1 MKKLSYIFS
10 FLLLF
15 IIYEAKAQQP
25 SPKLKVTGKVISTET
40 LKPLANA
47 SVTIKGTKKGVV
59 ADSSGNFTIR
69 VDKGQTIVVGYT
81 SFEPQE
87 FRITEPKNIDVQ
99 LIVRSIESDEVVVVG
114 YGTRKKSHLTGSIS
128 KLVTDEYIGQ
138 IPVSRADQALQ
149 GKLAGVNITTTDAQ
163 AGAAPTIQIRGATSI
178 TAGTE
183 PLIVI
188 DGYPVPTDL
197 SAIDM
202 NDVESIEVLKDAAS
216 AAIYGSRGGNGVI
229 LITTKSGKIGKG
241 KFALNVS
248 RGVKGVYRKL
258 TFPNLKEWN
267 AKVKAEN
274 GGVLPAS
281 GELALAEKF
290 DANTD
295 AQDFIFR
302 NVNYTNLQV
311 AASGGTPTFKYY
323 LSGSMVLDDGVMIGN
338 DYKKFGL
345 RAGFNAKVNPKTTID
360 FSFTPSYTEFYNV
373 PVTVQEA
380 LRTLSPWTPAYHTDS
395 TSKYT
400 GMPVGRVVG
409 QRDFTIRFNKNYTG
423 PVALNNATSN
433 SPISQLNGT
442 VDKRTQ
448 IRNITSFSVRHE
460 ISKYFSIKST
470 LGFLFSEDTR
480 SLKQKSWAQAD
491 PLLDGEAYARSTSKA
506 ILTKNRT
513 LDVSN
518 ENTINY
524 KRAIKK
530 NDIDVVAGFSEQ
542 YTQLSYFSGQA
553 GNFSS
558 DENLNLN
565 AGIMQ
570 ALSDTVGERALVS
583 ALFRFNYAYDNKYL
597 FSVSAR
603 TDGSSRF
610 APAHRWGFFP
620 AASAGWRIS
629 NEKFYPENKIVNDLK
644 LRVSYGTTGNENIG
658 NYRYIAKVD
667 PSYVVLGEYV
677 TPATQLRSFGNENLE
692 WERTFSTNFGVD
704 MGILN
709 NKIRLSVEYYN
720 TKTDKLLLDLPIAAS
735 TGFTTYATNKGKVQN
750 TGFEVEVSSTLIS
763 KTKFKWSVSANCYTN
778 NNKLLDFDGS
788 QQQINQGDP
797 KRANFFL
804 TQIGQPL
811 VQYYGYI
818 STKRVPL
825 LNTNYWPVAVNS
837 LHTFVQDQNKDG
849 MITDA
854 DRIVLGN
861 PYPKFNWGFTS
872 NFQYKQFDL
881 SLTIQGSHG
890 AKVFNIDPYYFETQF
905 STTGSQAYKDQGYTP
920 AEEASLQLN
929 TQTDILIEDASFIAL
944 RNLNIGYSLPSK
956 TAKKWGLSKLRLYV
970 TTANLWY
977 HFASGYSSYNPE
989 ADNAFPN
996 DPLRKGYQ
1004 RGAVPISRNITF
1016 GMNLDF

>member
-1 MKKLSYIFS
+1 MKKVLTLLIALLSVMFTATS
-10 FLLLF
+10 F
-15 IIYEAKAQQP
+15 AQQQP
-25 SPKLKVTGKVISTET
+25 PKITVTGTVTSAENNQPLLGANVI
-40 LKPLANA
+40 
-47 SVTIKGTKKGVV
+47 IKGAKKGLVTD
-59 ADSSGNFTIR
+59 ALGKFTAK
-69 VDKGQTIVVGYT
+69 VEKGQTLVISFAG
-81 SFEPQE
+81 FEPQE
-87 FRITEPKNIDVQ
+87 IRISEATNLAIALQ
-99 LIVRSIESDEVVVVG
+99 VRVVENDEVVVVG
-114 YGTRKKSHLTGSIS
+114 YGTRKKSHLTGAIS
-128 KLVTDEYIGQ
+128 KVVNDNLGQ
-138 IPVSRADQALQ
+138 IPVARADQALQ
-149 GKLAGVNITTTDAQ
+149 GKLAGVSITTTDAQ

-178 TAGTE
+178 TAGSE

-229 LITTKSGKIGKG
+229 LITTKSGKVGKG
-241 KFALNVS
+241 KVTITIN
-248 RGVKGVYRKL
+248 RGIKSVYRKL
-258 TFPNLKEWN
+258 DFPNLKEWN
-267 AKVKAEN
+267 ARVRAEN

-302 NVNYTNLQV
+302 NVNYTNIQLG
-311 AASGGTPTFKYY
+311 ASGGTTTFKYY
-323 LSGSMVLDDGVMIGN
+323 LSGTALLDDGVMVGN
-338 DYKKFGL
+338 DYKRFGL
-345 RAGFNAKVNPKTTID
+345 RAGFNAKVTPKTTID

-400 GMPVGRVVG
+400 GMPVGRVVS
-409 QRDFTIRFNKNYTG
+409 QRDFTTRFNPNYIG
-423 PVALNNATSN
+423 SVALNNATSN

-448 IRNITSFSVRHE
+448 IRNISNIAVRHE
-460 ISKYFSIKST
+460 FGKYLSFKST

-491 PLLDGEAYARSTSKA
+491 PLLDGDAYARSTSKA
-506 ILTKNRT
+506 ILTKIRT

-518 ENTINY
+518 ENTLNY
-524 KRAIKK
+524 KRIIKK
-530 NDIDVVAGFSEQ
+530 HDIDVVAGFSEQ
-542 YTQLSYFSGQA
+542 YTNLSYFSGQA
-553 GNFSS
+553 GNFIS
-558 DENLNLN
+558 DNNLSLN
-565 AGIMQ
+565 AGVMQ
-570 ALSDTVGERALVS
+570 ALTDTVGERSLVS
-583 ALFRFNYAYDNKYL
+583 ALFRMNYAYSNKYL

-610 APAHRWGFFP
+610 APEHRWGFFP
-620 AASAGWRIS
+620 AASVGWRLS
-629 NEKFYPENKIVNDLK
+629 NEKFFPENKVVNDLK
-644 LRVSYGTTGNENIG
+644 LRASFGTTGNENIG
-658 NYRYIAKVD
+658 NYRYFAKVD
-667 PSYVVLGEYV
+667 PTYAVLGDYV
-677 TPATQLRSFGNENLE
+677 TPAYVLRSFGNDNLE
-692 WERTFSTNFGVD
+692 WERTFSTNIGAD
-704 MGILN
+704 LGILN

-750 TGFEVEVSSTLIS
+750 TGFEFEISSTLIS
-763 KTKFKWSVSANCYTN
+763 TKNFKWNVSANGYTN
-778 NNKLLDFDGS
+778 KNKLLDFDGS
-788 QQQINQGDP
+788 EQQINQGDP

-804 TQIGQPL
+804 TRIGQPL

-818 STKRVPL
+818 ATKRVPIT
-825 LNTNYWPVAVNS
+825 NTNYWPVAVNS
-837 LHTFVQDQNKDG
+837 LHSFVQDQNKDG
-849 MITDA
+849 VISDA
-854 DRIVLGN
+854 DRVILGN
-861 PYPKFNWGFTS
+861 PYPKFNWGFTT

-881 SLTIQGSHG
+881 SITLQGSHG
-890 AKVFNIDPYYFETQF
+890 GKVFNIDPYYFETQF
-905 STTGSQAYKDQGYTP
+905 STTGSQAYQSQGYTP
-920 AEEASLQLN
+920 AEEASVQLN
-929 TQTDILIEDASFIAL
+929 TQTDLLIEDASFIAL

-956 TAKKWGLSKLRLYV
+956 TAKKWGVGKMRLYV

-977 HFASGYSSYNPE
+977 HFANGYSSYNPE

-1004 RGAVPISRNITF
+1004 RGAVPLSRNITF
-1016 GMNLDF
+1016 GFNIDF